1 MAIVIV
7 IVIIIG
13 KDNDFSK
20 YINAQSTFGA
30 LLMALLANVFSV
42 ALPSL
47 TCFPEE
53 RPVFLREYS
62 TNHYSVLAYFAS
74 RLTIELLVT
83 AMQVTVSTVITYF
96 LVGFA
101 MEYWMLWTT
110 VYLLACG
117 SAALGVMVGCS
128 TESASS
134 AIELLPSVLLP
145 QILFSGT
152 CPISS
157 CLYLESKS

>member
-1 MAIVIV
+1 
-7 IVIIIG
+7 
-13 KDNDFSK
+13 
-20 YINAQSTFGA
+20 
-30 LLMALLANVFSV
+30 MALLANVFSV

-101 MEYWMLWTT
+101 MEYWMLWST

-134 AIELLPSVLLP
+134 AIELLPPVLLP

>member
-1 MAIVIV
+1 MA

-83 AMQVTVSTVITYF
+83 AMQV
-96 LVGFA
+96 
-101 MEYWMLWTT
+101 
-110 VYLLACG
+110 
-117 SAALGVMVGCS
+117 
-128 TESASS
+128 
-134 AIELLPSVLLP
+134 PSR
-145 QILFSGT
+145 
-152 CPISS
+152 C
-157 CLYLESKS
+157 